1 MKLLFLFLLL
11 STLSLSQVNI
21 MWEMRFDNAT
31 GFDQS
36 RDIAL
41 DANGNIFVTGDSF
54 DGTSFNMVTIKYDVN
69 GNEIW
74 SREFDG
80 AGNGLDQSSK
90 LALNSSGD
98 VIVTG
103 YTYTGSGSDYD
114 IITIK
119 YNGLTG
125 ATEWT
130 RIFTGTA
137 NFDLGRYVS
146 TDSFDN
152 VIVTGQL
159 EPGLGNNE
167 MITIKYDNTGTL
179 LWSTTYSNGTSS
191 FDAGFINAI
200 DPDNNI
206 YMVGYSEGG
215 ADETDFLIRKYDP
228 AGTTQWTRRYDNTG
242 GPEEPTSAIFD
253 SDNNSLTVIGSTFT
267 NVTNKVDFWTLNLDA
282 GTGNLNWS
290 DIYNGTDSDDDIANA
305 VAIDGLGN
313 TYITGRSKGVGTN
326 FDYVTIKYTNTGSR
340 EWVRRFDIPGNGLD
354 NPVDIKIR
362 NNIEIYVTG
371 YSFNSSTN
379 NDYLTIRYDENGDVI
394 WSTRFDGPASD
405 VDNAS
410 KMALDNEGNIFVTG
424 NSKGVGTNWDYST
437 IKYCQLQTTAT
448 SNDLEICIGQSVQ
461 LGATGG
467 FNFQWSLVSGD
478 PITATNF
485 SCTSCANPVATPS
498 VTSTYLVTSEN
509 AAGCVDSDSITIV
522 INPLPGP
529 VISTNGPTEFCEG
542 GSVTLTADFATS
554 YNWNN
559 GATTQAINTDT
570 SGVFILTVTDAMGC
584 QNSTSVEVMVN
595 PLPAV
600 SAGPDRFRC
609 PGIGLTLNGNGADSL
624 AWFRI
629 PTPSNA
635 IANGTSITPST
646 TGSYV
651 LVGIDNNGC
660 VNRDTMQLTIFPFPS
675 QVELS
680 QGMSGNL
687 FINLNDGTTDWFLD
701 GNSLNHTGTS
711 FFYDSLPFCNG
722 VYSVVYTDENGC
734 ETTDEIIIT
743 DACQDTI
750 DTTINVAQFY
760 KESFVVFPNPTV
772 DKVNIQ
778 FESMQKR
785 TILVNDSQGK
795 LILHLEGLDDQ
806 YFIDLSHLAK
816 GTYTLAILSDGTVTR
831 SKVIKQ

>member
-1 MKLLFLFLLL
+1 MKQILFYFSLLQTSFVVFG
-11 STLSLSQVNI
+11 QVNVQWESRLDYSSQSDFTRGIVIDAAGNSYVTGTAFNGNNFDIVTVKYDPSGAELWTNTYNGAFNGWDDATGIVLDGNNDVIIGGFHQTGATDYDI
-21 MWEMRFDNAT
+21 MALKINGLTGAQVWLYTYAGTTRFDLCNAVGIDGNNNVILGGAREATAADQDFVTISVSST
-31 GFDQS
+31 GSQNWASTFIPSGRDVINALAIDAANNVYVTGESFDATNNLDFYTIKYNSSGVQQWANRYDGAGSIDIPKAISVDNVGNVYIVGTSYRNVSIEEDIMLLKLNSLGTPQWDAVYGGSSEDFDAPSDVTTDPLGNIYVAGKVKNLGNGEDFLIARYRQNGTLHWDYTYQS
-36 RDIAL
+36 ATNGYDEAKKVYVNSNFEIFASGYSNITGNNDDYLTIKL
-41 DANGNIFVTGDSF
+41 DTIGTELWQTRFNGPASTSDQMVDFRVDPVGNIFVTG
-54 DGTSFNMVTIKYDVN
+54 
-69 GNEIW
+69 
-74 SREFDG
+74 
-80 AGNGLDQSSK
+80 SS
-90 LALNSSGD
+90 
-98 VIVTG
+98 V
-103 YTYTGSGSDYD
+103 GSG
-114 IITIK
+114 T
-119 YNGLTG
+119 N
-125 ATEWT
+125 
-130 RIFTGTA
+130 R
-137 NFDLGRYVS
+137 
-146 TDSFDN
+146 
-152 VIVTGQL
+152 
-159 EPGLGNNE
+159 
-167 MITIKYDNTGTL
+167 
-179 LWSTTYSNGTSS
+179 
-191 FDAGFINAI
+191 
-200 DPDNNI
+200 
-206 YMVGYSEGG
+206 
-215 ADETDFLIRKYDP
+215 DF
-228 AGTTQWTRRYDNTG
+228 
-242 GPEEPTSAIFD
+242 
-253 SDNNSLTVIGSTFT
+253 
-267 NVTNKVDFWTLNLDA
+267 
-282 GTGNLNWS
+282 
-290 DIYNGTDSDDDIANA
+290 
-305 VAIDGLGN
+305 
-313 TYITGRSKGVGTN
+313 
-326 FDYVTIKYTNTGSR
+326 
-340 EWVRRFDIPGNGLD
+340 
-354 NPVDIKIR
+354 
-362 NNIEIYVTG
+362 
-371 YSFNSSTN
+371 
-379 NDYLTIRYDENGDVI
+379 
-394 WSTRFDGPASD
+394 
-405 VDNAS
+405 
-410 KMALDNEGNIFVTG
+410 
-424 NSKGVGTNWDYST
+424 ST

-478 PITATNF
+478 PITASNF

-635 IANGTSITPST
+635 IANGTSITPSN

-651 LVGIDNNGC
+651 LVGINNNGC

-772 DKVNIQ
+772 DKVTIQ
-778 FESMQKR
+778 FESIQKR

-831 SKVIKQ
+831 SNVIKQ